1 MSQSPR
7 PPPSVPLNGDRPHPN
22 KTACVGGPGASRGCP
37 GRLGGWPRARPA
49 AGARG
54 AGPTERAPA
63 LRCAQG
69 VPGPRR
75 AVAQGARRDLEAGE
89 HARAGTRKRSAL
101 GVTGG
106 RASPEPGRESGA
118 RPRGPRREES
128 RRPKPSPRAGTERG
142 RRRAEVLHGEGASGR
157 ARERAGP
164 ERPLALVG
172 QNEVGPAPRAGP
184 GGPGARAGPRA
195 PSA

>member
-7 PPPSVPLNGDRPHPN
+7 PPPLVPLNGDLSHPN
-22 KTACVGGPGASRGCP
+22 KTACVRGPGASRGCP
-37 GRLGGWPRARPA
+37 GRLGAGSACSGSARRRPSRARS
-49 AGARG
+49 
-54 AGPTERAPA
+54 RAP
-63 LRCAQG
+63 LRAGGSGAPQG
-69 VPGPRR
+69 GR
-75 AVAQGARRDLEAGE
+75 AGARRDLGAGE
-89 HARAGTRKRSAL
+89 RARAGTRKRGAL

-106 RASPEPGRESGA
+106 RASPEPERESGA

-172 QNEVGPAPRAGP
+172 QNEVGAAPCAGP

-195 PSA
+195 PAV